1 MGNYSNIMPALHLP
15 LQSGSSEMLKKMNR
29 RYDRN
34 IYLDLVQKL
43 RKHVPDVNLTTDII
57 VGFPNETEEQFEET
71 LSLVREVVYDSAFTF
86 IFSPRPGTP
95 AARMKD
101 ETPAEVKKA
110 RFLRLKEL
118 IDEQATYTASKFVG
132 QIVEVLFDTVS
143 KKDKTK
149 ISGYERHGRLVH
161 VDGDESLIGQIKK
174 VKITS
179 SRTYSLMGEIIDD

>member
-1 MGNYSNIMPALHLP
+1 MKVLWMT
-15 LQSGSSEMLKKMNR
+15 LK
-29 RYDRN
+29 
-34 IYLDLVQKL
+34 
-43 RKHVPDVNLTTDII
+43 
-57 VGFPNETEEQFEET
+57 
-71 LSLVREVVYDSAFTF
+71 LSLVEGESQIPVSVFRKRCEEQLVHIASDRITH
-86 IFSPRPGTP
+86 
-95 AARMKD
+95 
-101 ETPAEVKKA
+101 
-110 RFLRLKEL
+110 L
-118 IDEQATYTASKFVG
+118 IDIFYSKFVG